1 MGESRHESFVC
12 RLGSGI
18 VNKPTVGWHDVLA
31 SHVVPSA
38 IGNGCTFIIIMVAI
52 AQVEVGEESLAD
64 GRTFGHVFA

>member
-1 MGESRHESFVC
+1 MGESRHESFVG

-18 VNKPTVGWHDVLA
+18 VNKPTIGWHNVLA

-38 IGNGCTFIIIMVAI
+38 FGYGCTFIIIMVAV

-64 GRTFGHVFA
+64 GRTLGHVLA